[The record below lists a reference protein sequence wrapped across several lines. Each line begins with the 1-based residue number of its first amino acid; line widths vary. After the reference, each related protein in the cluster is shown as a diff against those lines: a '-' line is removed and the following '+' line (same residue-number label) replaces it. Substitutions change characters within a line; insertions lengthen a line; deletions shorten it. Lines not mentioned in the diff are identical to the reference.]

1 MITKLICLIMIVLYF
16 AIMSTLMFMMY
27 WPVGLITS
35 IILGISF
42 IALLKGLY
50 K

>member
-1 MITKLICLIMIVLYF
+1 MIIKGLCLIMIVFYF
-16 AIMSTLMFMMY
+16 ISMSTLMWMMC
-27 WPVGLITS
+27 WPAGLITS

-42 IALLKGLY
+42 VALLRGLY